1 MIVVDS
7 SAVIA
12 LLAGEPSAPVLA
24 ARLAA
29 DPNPV
34 MSAATYLEVG
44 TVIAAR
50 SPSDRF
56 KAIEFLE
63 TFLAEAGIELR
74 PVDEAQARIAL
85 DARIRYGR
93 GMGHGGVLNFGD
105 AFSYAL
111 AKSLSAPLLFVGD
124 DFTRTDIEPAVR

>member
-12 LLAGEPSAPVLA
+12 LLGGEPSAPVLA

-34 MSAATYLEVG
+34 MSVATYLEVG
-44 TVIAAR
+44 TVIAVR
-50 SPSDRF
+50 SPSNRF
-56 KAIEFLE
+56 KAIGFLE
-63 TFLAEAGIELR
+63 TFLADAGIGLR

-111 AKSLSAPLLFVGD
+111 AKSLGAPLLFVGD
-124 DFTRTDIEPAVR
+124 DFTRTDIEAAVR

>member
-12 LLAGEPSAPVLA
+12 LLSGEPSAPVLA

-29 DPNPV
+29 DPDRV
-34 MSAATYLEVG
+34 MSVATYLEVG
-44 TVIAAR
+44 TVIATR
-50 SPSDRF
+50 SRSDRLG
-56 KAIEFLE
+56 AIAFLD
-63 TFLAEAGIELR
+63 TFLTGAEIELR

-105 AFSYAL
+105 TFSYAL
-111 AKSLSAPLLFVGD
+111 AKSLGAPLLFVGD
-124 DFTRTDIEPAVR
+124 DFTRTDIEPAVS